1 MTEANE
7 QEQEQEQKRP
17 LSLGR
22 GGTLG
27 LRRPVETGQVRQS
40 FSHGRSKTVTVEVR
54 KKRTVIPGA
63 AADPGHAEPTPEVA
77 KRNVALA
84 VSLLGL
90 AILIAAGAIVVA
102 LVYLQYD

>member
-1 MTEANE
+1 MPEPIT
-7 QEQEQEQKRP
+7 
-17 LSLGR
+17 
-22 GGTLG
+22 
-27 LRRPVETGQVRQS
+27 PV
-40 FSHGRSKTVTVEVR
+40 
-54 KKRTVIPGA
+54 
-63 AADPGHAEPTPEVA
+63 EPTPEVA